1 MSNHKTLRTTCS
13 RRDSPSPV
21 TAMVF
26 GKDKGVNIA
35 SNHHYEEG
43 GDDFV
48 VFLCC
53 YCLLLIQCYSV
64 VNSVLLLK

>member
-48 VFLCC
+48 VFCAATACC
-53 YCLLLIQCYSV
+53 
-64 VNSVLLLK
+64 